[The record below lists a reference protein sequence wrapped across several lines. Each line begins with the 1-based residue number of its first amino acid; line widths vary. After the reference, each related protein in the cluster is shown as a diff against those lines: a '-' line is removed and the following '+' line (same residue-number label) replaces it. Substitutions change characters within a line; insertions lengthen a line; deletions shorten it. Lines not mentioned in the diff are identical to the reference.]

1 MTMFA
6 CAHQRCRSILA
17 KSQSKPV
24 IFLKGNLQL
33 STPLLHS
40 CGIFVCGPLQ
50 SFVVNV
56 RSREGLIVEAN
67 FTIVL
72 PARCNLVIREKK
84 SLATFLANQKWL
96 EHTSFPALGACY
108 THLLRV
114 MIGSSNCIQRLWL
127 AEVTISL
134 FSEHP
139 VLLLAKVIVLWSYLI
154 VKVYHIFQNREW
166 NPFSE

>member
-17 KSQSKPV
+17 KTQSRPV
-24 IFLKGNLQL
+24 IFLKGNLQI
-33 STPLLHS
+33 STPFLNS

-56 RSREGLIVEAN
+56 RSSRIVNCGSQFHDCFACTLEPCDWG
-67 FTIVL
+67 V
-72 PARCNLVIREKK
+72 K
-84 SLATFLANQKWL
+84 SLTTFLANQKWL
-96 EHTSFPALGACY
+96 EYTSFPTLSAGY

-114 MIGSSNCIQRLWL
+114 MIGSSNSLQRLWL

-139 VLLLAKVIVLWSYLI
+139 VLLLAKGIVLWPYLI
-154 VKVYHIFQNREW
+154 VEVYHIFQNRDW